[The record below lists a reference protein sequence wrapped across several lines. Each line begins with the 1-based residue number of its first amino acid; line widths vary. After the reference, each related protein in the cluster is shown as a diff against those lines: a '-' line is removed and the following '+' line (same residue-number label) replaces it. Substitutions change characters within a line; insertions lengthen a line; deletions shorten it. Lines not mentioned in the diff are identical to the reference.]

1 MNYTRLP
8 LRWLSVATL
17 LLLATFARAQS
28 GQLEYWFD
36 DYSNVRTASLSGTTS
51 KIGLNTDGLS
61 QGFHR
66 LCMRV
71 KQSGNKYSPIY
82 TSTFLKFPSAE
93 SSELEY
99 WFDDDYEKKA
109 SVPINAEASTL
120 QKLVLDMANIANF
133 PLGFHRLNM
142 RIAAGAYSPVYTA
155 PVMRLPDG
163 QHSQLTYWLND
174 DYANRRVVKG
184 NAVNN
189 VTTDIA
195 SSLDFSSVPSGMH
208 RLKYRIT
215 ANGFDHGVIYEVPI
229 LVTRLYNNQPDVTI
243 VRQTNWVD
251 EFIKISSDFVYPRSV
266 ATPTYTLNP
275 KDYEVGQHAFHVQ
288 FRNSAGVWTEV
299 NTTYFYKKE
308 PSGPLYAGR
317 MPADLTGIDEGTVS
331 DYFNC
336 TYRDGT
342 LLVEC
347 QSPKLA
353 STGILIVSDQ
363 TGKIITRQNVN
374 ASNGI
379 RAEVNVNNAIR
390 QLVIIRVLSGD
401 LNMSR
406 KIIIQ

>member
-1 MNYTRLP
+1 MNRRLSIIG
-8 LRWLSVATL
+8 RCTL
-17 LLLATFARAQS
+17 LTIFWLALIASAKAQDR
-28 GQLEYWFD
+28 LEYWFD
-36 DYSNVRTASLSGTTS
+36 DNFEQRS
-51 KIGLNTDGLS
+51 
-61 QGFHR
+61 
-66 LCMRV
+66 
-71 KQSGNKYSPIY
+71 
-82 TSTFLKFPSAE
+82 SA
-93 SSELEY
+93 
-99 WFDDDYEKKA
+99 
-109 SVPINAEASTL
+109 PINTAAD
-120 QKLVLDMANIANF
+120 VAWVIDLDMSDLTKF
-133 PLGFHRLNM
+133 PLGLHRLNM
-142 RIAAGAYSPVYTA
+142 RVVGNDYSPIYSDLVL
-155 PVMRLPDG
+155 RLPNGG
-163 QHSQLTYWLND
+163 QTGLTCWLDD
-174 DYANRRVVKG
+174 DYENRQNITG
-184 NAVNN
+184 NSIDGR
-189 VTTDIA
+189 TIDIG
-195 SSLDFSSVPSGMH
+195 SLLDFSSVPSGMH

-275 KDYEVGQHAFHVQ
+275 NDYEVGQHAFHVQ

>member
-1 MNYTRLP
+1 MNYIRLP

-99 WFDDDYEKKA
+99 WLDDDYE
-109 SVPINAEASTL
+109 NR
-120 QKLVLDMANIANF
+120 QNIK
-133 PLGFHRLNM
+133 GSS
-142 RIAAGAYSPVYTA
+142 I
-155 PVMRLPDG
+155 DG
-163 QHSQLTYWLND
+163 RTIHI
-174 DYANRRVVKG
+174 G
-184 NAVNN
+184 
-189 VTTDIA
+189 
-195 SSLDFSSVPSGMH
+195 SSLDLSSVPSGMH

-215 ANGFDHGVIYEVPI
+215 ENGYAHGVVYEVPI

-275 KDYEVGQHAFHVQ
+275 NDYEVGQHAFHVQ

-379 RAEVNVNNAIR
+379 RAEVNVKNAIR